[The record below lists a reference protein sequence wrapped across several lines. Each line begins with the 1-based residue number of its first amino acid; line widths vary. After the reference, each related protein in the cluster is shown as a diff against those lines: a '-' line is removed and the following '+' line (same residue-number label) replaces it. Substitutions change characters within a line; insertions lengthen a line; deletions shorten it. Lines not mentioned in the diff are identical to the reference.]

1 MKRLFFT
8 ILTLLV
14 VASAVTYLSRGDRR
28 PPRPVVTWKTG
39 ICPERYAQVE
49 KFREWMIRN
58 GHVDADGLPLFD
70 IQLEAEST
78 QSTMIQAVSGMGS
91 DLLDR
96 IPVGRFAPMGVLEDI
111 TDFARENQMSPESG
125 YPGAAG
131 LLTWDGRQYGYP
143 CNLAV
148 YSLWINLDL
157 LEANN
162 VPAPPEEWTPEEFEQ
177 LGRIFTENAN
187 RGLPQQ
193 RYFFCSY
200 NSFIPQIARSRGMD
214 VFNETMTA
222 ATVANRVFADAI
234 RLQQKWVEVDHLMPN
249 AAERASEHAEF
260 SHGGSGVS
268 MFLYERYAMI
278 ATGRY
283 VCMNLREA
291 GKTFRLANVLF
302 PQYSFKNALITA
314 RVSSV
319 YAGSRY
325 KKEAELFLSFLA
337 SEEYNQ
343 LLIDGADGLPPNP
356 QIARRS
362 TEFLTPAR
370 YPHEGTTHQNEL
382 KWAETIALPDPCSPY
397 FPLEKTGIDAA
408 LDKVLN
414 RLCSVEAALAET
426 EERIN
431 RTIQEIADS
440 TPDMRRRFQA
450 DLARQREID
459 RCKLNGE
466 KIPSSLIT
474 NPFYIHYYR
483 ERGVLDETR

>member
-1 MKRLFFT
+1 MRRDGD
-8 ILTLLV
+8 
-14 VASAVTYLSRGDRR
+14 AGRGY
-28 PPRPVVTWKTG
+28 
-39 ICPERYAQVE
+39 I
-49 KFREWMIRN
+49 
-58 GHVDADGLPLFD
+58 
-70 IQLEAEST
+70 
-78 QSTMIQAVSGMGS
+78 
-91 DLLDR
+91 
-96 IPVGRFAPMGVLEDI
+96 
-111 TDFARENQMSPESG
+111 
-125 YPGAAG
+125 
-131 LLTWDGRQYGYP
+131 YGYDEITNRRAFGGMRRSYAEVKKHFP
-143 CNLAV
+143 EVLRTAV
-148 YSLWINLDL
+148 ALDYTYGELTDTLDTLDIWIVPPTEY
-157 LEANN
+157 LE
-162 VPAPPEEWTPEEFEQ
+162 
-177 LGRIFTENAN
+177 
-187 RGLPQQ
+187 
-193 RYFFCSY
+193 S
-200 NSFIPQIARSRGMD
+200 IP
-214 VFNETMTA
+214 
-222 ATVANRVFADAI
+222 
-234 RLQQKWVEVDHLMPN
+234 

-382 KWAETIALPDPCSPY
+382 KWAETIALPDSCSPY

-414 RLCSVEAALAET
+414 RLCSVETALAET

-431 RTIQEIADS
+431 RTIREIADS

-450 DLARQREID
+450 DLEKQKEITA
-459 RCKLNGE
+459 
-466 KIPSSLIT
+466 IP
-474 NPFYIHYYR
+474 
-483 ERGVLDETR
+483 